1 MTDDNAPSLQAQT
14 MELGKT
20 LKAIADAH
28 PNETPGETARAV
40 FAAWMQEA
48 GPNSREPGYFADVL
62 SNFDLMQNTNKDVW
76 EMFDLLE
83 NYIEVDDDDDAPI
96 PAPRTFIGLP
106 LVGDAPQSSPE

>member
-20 LKAIADAH
+20 LKAIADSR
-28 PNETPGETARAV
+28 PNETPGESARAV

-48 GPNSREPGYFADVL
+48 GPDSREPGYFADVL
-62 SNFDLMQNTNKDVW
+62 ANFDLTQNTNKDVW

-83 NYIEVDDDDDAPI
+83 NYIEVEDDEDEL

-106 LVGDAPQSSPE
+106 LAGETGNSSAKS